1 MVPVDGTGRD
11 ADRVDNTLKIA
22 IIGANGLITEAL
34 LAALGNHPTLKGE
47 VVLLGDEASRDEAVE
62 FDGQTLLMQDVDG
75 CNFDEIDLLIDTGE
89 STFEGDWFERA
100 REAGCIILDVGGH
113 LPGQRDEPGIVAGI
127 NDGLLDEVAAGSVVV
142 LPDAATVQ
150 CATLLHPLLQKL
162 PIDRVSLFSCHAVS
176 ELGRSG
182 VEEMARQAAQML
194 NGKPAR
200 PVLFPHQVA
209 FNLVP
214 MADEAQGGETRPA
227 ERLIES
233 RLAGI
238 LGVAELPISVS
249 CCWAPVFYGHLQA
262 LHFSTSAGVTSEQVK
277 RLLSEV
283 SCIEP
288 KWDSQETLSPVK
300 DASGSDLLVVGRLSA
315 KTKNSTEFSLWGVAD
330 NLRFGIAGNAVK
342 IVELLVKRLFISYS

>member
-1 MVPVDGTGRD
+1 MEK
-11 ADRVDNTLKIA
+11 TLNLA
-22 IIGANGLITEAL
+22 ILGANGLITEAL
-34 LAALGNHPTLKGE
+34 LSVLEGHPTLKGE
-47 VVLLGDEASRDEAVE
+47 VVLLGSGERCDESIE
-62 FDGQTLLMQDVDG
+62 FDGQTLLMQEVDG
-75 CNFDEIDLLIDTGE
+75 CSFDGIDLLIDTGE
-89 STFEGDWFERA
+89 SVFEGDWFERA

-113 LPGQRDEPGIVAGI
+113 LPGQGDQPGVVAGI
-127 NDGLLDEVAAGSVVV
+127 NDERLDEVASGSVVV

-162 PIDRVSLFSCHAVS
+162 PIERVNLFSCHAVS

-194 NGKPAR
+194 NGKPVR
-200 PVLFPHQVA
+200 PLLFPHQVA

-214 MADEAQGGETRPA
+214 MIAEAHRGETQTA
-227 ERLIES
+227 ERLIEQ

-238 LGVAELPISVS
+238 LGTPDLPISVS
-249 CCWAPVFYGHLQA
+249 CAWAPVFYGHLQA
-262 LHFSTSAGVTSEQVK
+262 LHFSTGPGVTPEQVK

-283 SCIEP
+283 SSIEP
-288 KWDSQETLSPVK
+288 KWDWHETLSPVK

-315 KTKNSTEFSLWGVAD
+315 KIKNTTDFSLWGVAD

-342 IVELLVKRLFISYS
+342 IVDLLVKRLFISYS